1 MSVITIDLNKNP
13 EVAAL
18 VADKDVGAKI
28 YGCFSIKAKD
38 DQTLSLR
45 VSEMAGSKD
54 ELSDKEEGSEDEDT
68 DEVDA
73 PEAAPAETEK
83 PAEESIG
90 KRVAKKMTGYSA
102 ME

>member
-45 VSEMAGSKD
+45 VSEMADSKD
-54 ELSDKEEGSEDEDT
+54 GLSDKEEGSEDEDT

-73 PEAAPAETEK
+73 TEATPSETEK